1 MKVGMNLLLWT
12 AFVEEA
18 HFPILE
24 KIKKT
29 GYDGV
34 EIPLFDGDAEHYKKI
49 KKELDNLGL
58 GCTAVTVVNAD
69 TNPIS
74 PDASV
79 RKAALDRIKWALD
92 MTSVM
97 GGDVLAG
104 PYHSALGVFSGQ
116 PPTADERKR
125 AVEVLTQAADHA
137 QKVKVKIAIEYLNR
151 FECYFLTNALDAK
164 NLVREINHPYFG
176 TMYDT
181 FHANIEEKNI
191 SQAIASM
198 EDTYVHVH
206 ISENDRGTPG
216 SGHVHWDETF
226 KALRKAKYD
235 GWLTIEAFG
244 RALPDLAAATKIWR
258 DMFPS
263 PEDVY
268 GNGFKFIK
276 EKWKDLQF
284 RKPKTHALNI
294 GFNYDFSNNVLGYDL
309 GYWYKPSNIGL
320 TYGASLLLRTDFTNT
335 KIGFAPVLGYK
346 IWQFH
351 IQTGYQ
357 FLSKARTNFF
367 TTNTLFI
374 DIRFVLI
381 NNTKIKK

>member
-12 AFVEEA
+12 AFVTEE

-58 GCTAVTVVNAD
+58 GCTAVTVVNAE

-74 PDASV
+74 PDASI
-79 RKAALDRIKWALD
+79 RKAGLERIKWALD

-97 GGDVLAG
+97 GGDLLAG

-151 FECYFLTNALDAK
+151 FECYFLTNAMDAK

-181 FHANIEEKNI
+181 FHANIEEKII

-276 EKWKDLQF
+276 EKWEAFK
-284 RKPKTHALNI
+284 
-294 GFNYDFSNNVLGYDL
+294 
-309 GYWYKPSNIGL
+309 
-320 TYGASLLLRTDFTNT
+320 
-335 KIGFAPVLGYK
+335 
-346 IWQFH
+346 
-351 IQTGYQ
+351 
-357 FLSKARTNFF
+357 
-367 TTNTLFI
+367 
-374 DIRFVLI
+374 
-381 NNTKIKK
+381 

>member
-12 AFVEEA
+12 AFVTEE

-34 EIPLFDGDAEHYKKI
+34 EIPLFDGDTEHYKKI

-58 GCTAVTVVNAD
+58 GCTAVTVVNAE

-74 PDASV
+74 PDASI
-79 RKAALDRIKWALD
+79 RKAGLERIKWALD

-97 GGDVLAG
+97 GGDLLAG

-151 FECYFLTNALDAK
+151 FECYFLTNAMDAK

-276 EKWKDLQF
+276 EKWEAFK
-284 RKPKTHALNI
+284 
-294 GFNYDFSNNVLGYDL
+294 
-309 GYWYKPSNIGL
+309 
-320 TYGASLLLRTDFTNT
+320 
-335 KIGFAPVLGYK
+335 
-346 IWQFH
+346 
-351 IQTGYQ
+351 
-357 FLSKARTNFF
+357 
-367 TTNTLFI
+367 
-374 DIRFVLI
+374 
-381 NNTKIKK
+381 

>member
-18 HFPILE
+18 HFPIME

-49 KKELDNLGL
+49 KKELDNQGL
-58 GCTAVTVVNAD
+58 CCTAVTVVNAD

-74 PDASV
+74 PDASI

-97 GGDVLAG
+97 GGDCLAG

-116 PPTADERKR
+116 PPTAEERKR
-125 AVEVLTQAADHA
+125 AIEVLTHAAEHA
-137 QKVKVKIAIEYLNR
+137 QKVNVKIAIEYLNR

-198 EDTYVHVH
+198 EDTYIHVH

-226 KALRKAKYD
+226 KALRKTKYD

-268 GNGFKFIK
+268 CNGFKFIK
-276 EKWKDLQF
+276 EKWEAFK
-284 RKPKTHALNI
+284 
-294 GFNYDFSNNVLGYDL
+294 
-309 GYWYKPSNIGL
+309 
-320 TYGASLLLRTDFTNT
+320 
-335 KIGFAPVLGYK
+335 
-346 IWQFH
+346 
-351 IQTGYQ
+351 
-357 FLSKARTNFF
+357 
-367 TTNTLFI
+367 
-374 DIRFVLI
+374 
-381 NNTKIKK
+381 